1 MEYIKILG
9 FLGTTSGA
17 VFLTHLLTK
26 GKQNIEVQNLIG
38 KTYLDM
44 IEGMHAEIERLRER
58 ISELEA
64 EVKQLKS
71 TSGCK
76 PKPFL
81 RKV

>member
-1 MEYIKILG
+1 MEYATIIA
-9 FLGTTSGA
+9 FLGSTGGA
-17 VFLTHLLTK
+17 VFLTHLFTKKKQQAETQSLTSRVYIDII
-26 GKQNIEVQNLIG
+26 QTMRV
-38 KTYLDM
+38 
-44 IEGMHAEIERLRER
+44 EISRLRER
-58 ISELEA
+58 ISDLET